1 MKVRVLRFSDR
12 GPAVQLLQL
21 ALDRASFGPLETDGI
36 FGLRTQE
43 ALRRFQLSRGLAS
56 DGVAG
61 RASHEAL
68 LPWYTGYLRHRVRAG
83 ESFYSIAQLYGAR
96 PEAVELANS
105 TLEPGNIPIGAM
117 VTVPLPFDVVPTDID
132 FCSAL
137 AAYCVRGLCARY
149 PFLSCASVGRSV
161 LGRPLWSLTLGA
173 GENRVLYSAAHH
185 ANEWITTPLLLSF
198 AEELAESFAQGGMIF
213 GQSAAELLDYAR
225 LCLVPLVDP
234 DGLDLVTG
242 ELRRGEAFESARSI
256 AGQYP
261 GVPFPAGW
269 KANIRGT
276 DLNLQY
282 PAGWETAREIKA
294 AAGVRGPAPKDYVG
308 PAPLSAPESRAM
320 AALTR
325 RFDPALTLAFH
336 TQGEVIYWRY
346 GDYEIPGARDIAA
359 TFAAVSGY
367 SPEDTPYASGFAGYK
382 DWFIQSFR
390 RPGFTIEC
398 GRGVNPL
405 PLTELSEIRRR
416 CLGILTLGALVT

>member
-1 MKVRVLRFSDR
+1 MRTLRFSDR
-12 GPAVQLLQL
+12 GPAVALLQL
-21 ALDRASFGPLETDGI
+21 ALDRARFGPLETDGI

-43 ALRRFQLSRGLAS
+43 ALRRFQLARGLSA

-61 RASHEAL
+61 RATHEAL
-68 LPWYTGYLRHRVRAG
+68 LPWYAGYLRHRVRAG
-83 ESFYSIAQLYGAR
+83 ESFYSIAQLYGL
-96 PEAVELANS
+96 PV
-105 TLEPGNIPIGAM
+105 GAS
-117 VTVPLPFDVVPTDID
+117 VTVPLPFAVVPTEIPW
-132 FCSAL
+132 CSAL
-137 AAYCVRGLCARY
+137 AAFCARGLCARY
-149 PFLSCASVGRSV
+149 PFLSCASLGRSA

-173 GENRVLYSAAHH
+173 GENRVLYNAAHH
-185 ANEWITTPLLLSF
+185 ANEWITTPLLFSF
-198 AEELAESFAQGGMIF
+198 AEELCEAFARGTAIF

-242 ELRRGEAFESARSI
+242 ELQSGEAFDRAKAI
-256 AGQYP
+256 AAQYP
-261 GVPFPAGW
+261 GIPFPSGW

-294 AAGVRGPAPKDYVG
+294 AAGIRGPAPADWVG

-325 RFDPALTLAFH
+325 RFDPALVLAFH
-336 TQGEVIYWRY
+336 TQGEVIYWRC
-346 GDYEIPGARDIAA
+346 GDIDVPGARDVAA

-367 SPEDTPYASGFAGYK
+367 SPEDTPYDSSFAGYR
-382 DWFIQSFR
+382 DWFIRSFR

-398 GRGVNPL
+398 GRGLNPL
-405 PLTELSEIRRR
+405 PLTDFPEIRRR

>member
-1 MKVRVLRFSDR
+1 MRVLRFSDR

-21 ALDRASFGPLETDGI
+21 ALNRASFGPLKTDGI
-36 FGLRTQE
+36 FGLRTQD
-43 ALRRFQLSRGLAS
+43 ALRRFQLSRALSS

-61 RASHEAL
+61 RATHEAL

-83 ESFYSIAQLYGAR
+83 ESFYSIARLYGAR

-105 TLEPGNIPIGAM
+105 SLEPGNIPVGASI
-117 VTVPLPFDVVPTDID
+117 TVPLPFAVVPTEID
-132 FCSAL
+132 CCSAL

-149 PFLSCASVGRSV
+149 PFLTCASVGRSV

-198 AEELAESFAQGGMIF
+198 VEELAESFAQGGTIF
-213 GQSAAELLDYAR
+213 GQSTAELLDYAR

-234 DGLDLVTG
+234 DGVDLVTG
-242 ELRRGEAFESARSI
+242 ELQRGEAFESARSI
-256 AGQYP
+256 AAQFP
-261 GVPFPAGW
+261 GIPFPEGW

-367 SPEDTPYASGFAGYK
+367 SPEDAPYASAFAGYK

-405 PLTELSEIRRR
+405 PLTEFPEIRRR

>member
-1 MKVRVLRFSDR
+1 MRVLRFSDR
-12 GPAVQLLQL
+12 GPAVALLQL
-21 ALDRASFGPLETDGI
+21 ALARASFGPLETDGI
-36 FGLRTQE
+36 FGLRTQA
-43 ALRRFQLSRGLAS
+43 ALRRFQLAHGLAA

-61 RASHEAL
+61 RATHEAL
-68 LPWYTGYLRHRVRAG
+68 LPWYTGYLRHRVRPG
-83 ESFYSIAQLYGAR
+83 ESFYAIARLYGAR
-96 PEAVELANS
+96 SEAVELANS
-105 TLEPGNIPIGAM
+105 ALEAGNLPVGAL
-117 VTVPLPFDVVPTDID
+117 VTVPLPFAVVPTEIAW
-132 FCSAL
+132 CSAL
-137 AAYCVRGLCARY
+137 AAYCARGLCARY
-149 PFLSCASVGRSV
+149 PFLSCASAGRSAM
-161 LGRPLWSLTLGA
+161 GRPLWSLTLGA

-185 ANEWITTPLLLSF
+185 ANEWITAPLLFSF
-198 AEELAESFAQGGMIF
+198 LEELCESFAAGGTIF
-213 GQSAAELLDYAR
+213 GQNAAELFDYAR

-242 ELRRGEAFESARSI
+242 ELRRGEAFEGARAI
-256 AGQYP
+256 ASQFP
-261 GVPFPAGW
+261 GIPFPEGW

-282 PAGWETAREIKA
+282 PAGWETTREIKA
-294 AAGVRGPAPKDYVG
+294 AAGIRGPAPADWVG

-346 GDYEIPGARDIAA
+346 GDREIPGARDIAA

-367 SPEDTPYASGFAGYK
+367 SPEETPYASSFAGYR
-382 DWFIQSFR
+382 DWFIQSFH

-398 GRGVNPL
+398 GKGVNPL
-405 PLTELSEIRRR
+405 PLADLAEIRRR

>member
-1 MKVRVLRFSDR
+1 MRVLRFSDR
-12 GPAVQLLQL
+12 GPAVALLQL

-43 ALRRFQLSRGLAS
+43 ALRRFQLARGLDT

-61 RASHEAL
+61 RATHEAL
-68 LPWYTGYLRHRVRAG
+68 LPWYTGFLRHRVRKG
-83 ESFYSIAQLYGAR
+83 ESFYSVARLYGAS

-105 TLEPGNIPIGAM
+105 ALDALNLGVGTQI
-117 VTVPLPFDVVPTDID
+117 TVPLPFPVVPTEIPW
-132 FCSAL
+132 CAAL
-137 AAYCVRGLCARY
+137 AAYCARGLCARY
-149 PFLSCASVGRSV
+149 PFLACSSAGRSV
-161 LGRPLWSLTLGA
+161 LGRPLWTLTLGA

-185 ANEWITTPLLLSF
+185 ANEWITTPLLFSF
-198 AEELAESFAQGGMIF
+198 LEELCESFSSGGAIF

-242 ELRRGEAFESARSI
+242 ELRRGEAFETAREI
-256 AGQYP
+256 ASQFP
-261 GVPFPAGW
+261 GVPFPEGW

-282 PAGWETAREIKA
+282 PAGWETARQIKA
-294 AAGVRGPAPKDYVG
+294 AAGVRGPAPANYVG

-336 TQGEVIYWRY
+336 TQGEVIYWRW
-346 GDYEIPGARDIAA
+346 GEQEIPGARDIAA

-367 SPEDTPYASGFAGYK
+367 SPEDTPYASSFAGYR
-382 DWFIQSFR
+382 DWFIQTYR
-390 RPGFTIEC
+390 RPGFTVEC
-398 GRGVNPL
+398 GKGLNPL
-405 PLTELSEIRRR
+405 PLADFPEIRRR
-416 CLGILTLGALVT
+416 TLGILTLGALVT

>member
-1 MKVRVLRFSDR
+1 MRILRFSDR
-12 GPAVQLLQL
+12 GPAVALLQL
-21 ALDRASFGPLETDGI
+21 ALVRASFGPLVLDGI

-43 ALRRFQLSRGLAS
+43 ALRHFQLARGLTA

-61 RASHEAL
+61 RATHEAL

-83 ESFYSIAQLYGAR
+83 ESFYSIARLYGAR
-96 PEAVELANS
+96 TEAVELANS
-105 TLEPGNIPIGAM
+105 ALDPGNIPVGAL
-117 VTVPLPFDVVPTDID
+117 VTVPLPFPVVPTEIPW
-132 FCSAL
+132 CSAL

-149 PFLSCASVGRSV
+149 PFLSCASVGRSA
-161 LGRPLWSLTLGA
+161 LGRPLWSLSLGA
-173 GENRVLYSAAHH
+173 GENRVLYNAAHH

-198 AEELAESFAQGGMIF
+198 VEELAESFAQGGTIF

-225 LCLVPLVDP
+225 LCLVPLVNP

-242 ELRRGEAFESARSI
+242 ELQRGEAYENA
-256 AGQYP
+256 
-261 GVPFPAGW
+261 
-269 KANIRGT
+269 
-276 DLNLQY
+276 
-282 PAGWETAREIKA
+282 
-294 AAGVRGPAPKDYVG
+294 
-308 PAPLSAPESRAM
+308 RAM

-325 RFDPALTLAFH
+325 RFDPALTLSFH
-336 TQGEVIYWRY
+336 TQGEVIYWRF

-367 SPEDTPYASGFAGYK
+367 SLEETPYDSSFAGYR

-398 GRGVNPL
+398 GRGINPL
-405 PLTELSEIRRR
+405 PLADFPEIRRR

>member
-1 MKVRVLRFSDR
+1 MRTLRFSDR
-12 GPAVQLLQL
+12 GPAVALLQL
-21 ALDRASFGPLETDGI
+21 ALDRARFGPLETDGI

-43 ALRRFQLSRGLAS
+43 ALRRFQLAHGLSA

-61 RASHEAL
+61 RATHEAL
-68 LPWYTGYLRHRVRAG
+68 LPWYAGYLRHRVRAG
-83 ESFYSIAQLYGAR
+83 ESFYSIAQLYGAS
-96 PEAVELANS
+96 PEAVELANNVFES
-105 TLEPGNIPIGAM
+105 GNLPVGAS
-117 VTVPLPFDVVPTDID
+117 VTVPLPFAVVPTEIPW
-132 FCSAL
+132 CSAL
-137 AAYCVRGLCARY
+137 AAFCARGLCARY
-149 PFLSCASVGRSV
+149 PFLSCASLGRSA

-173 GENRVLYSAAHH
+173 GENRVLYNAAHH
-185 ANEWITTPLLLSF
+185 ANEWITTPLLFSF
-198 AEELAESFAQGGMIF
+198 AEELCEAFARGTAIF

-234 DGLDLVTG
+234 DGVDLVTG
-242 ELRRGEAFESARSI
+242 ELQSGEAFERAKAI
-256 AGQYP
+256 AAQHP
-261 GVPFPAGW
+261 GIPFPSGW

-294 AAGVRGPAPKDYVG
+294 AAGIRGPAPADWVG

-325 RFDPALTLAFH
+325 RFDPALVLAFH
-336 TQGEVIYWRY
+336 TQGEVIYWRC
-346 GDYEIPGARDIAA
+346 GDIDVPGARDIAA

-367 SPEDTPYASGFAGYK
+367 SPEDTPYDSSFAGYR
-382 DWFIQSFR
+382 DWFIRSFR

-398 GRGVNPL
+398 GRGLNPL
-405 PLTELSEIRRR
+405 PLTDFPEIRRR